1 MKYSGQNAIKT
12 DVSLYFIAIT
22 FYPYNIDLMRLLKLL
37 HLSFYMYNI
46 LYLVKLTKLIY
57 I

>member
-12 DVSLYFIAIT
+12 DVSLHLIAIT
-22 FYPYNIDLMRLLKLL
+22 FYHYNIDLLRLLKLL

-46 LYLVKLTKLIY
+46 FT
-57 I
+57 